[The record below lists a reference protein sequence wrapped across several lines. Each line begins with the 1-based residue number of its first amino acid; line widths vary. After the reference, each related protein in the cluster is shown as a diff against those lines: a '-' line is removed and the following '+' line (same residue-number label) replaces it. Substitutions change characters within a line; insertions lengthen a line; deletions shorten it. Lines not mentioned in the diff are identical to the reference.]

1 MFLSDFSIKRPV
13 VATVMMLTLVTLGL
27 FSVRR
32 LPIDLMPSVEIP
44 VLSIIVEYPGASPEA
59 VEREVSRKIEESINS
74 IAGIKHIQSVSREG
88 FATIIAE
95 FELEVKIN
103 DVSQEA
109 RAKINTIR
117 RELPAGIADP
127 VIQKFDFQS
136 MPIISLAVRSRSM
149 APQDLTAIADRTVKR
164 RMESIQGVARAR
176 LVGAADREV
185 TVEID
190 PARLSALG
198 MGIDEVVGGLASE
211 NVNTP
216 LGRLTHGRTEMP
228 LRISGK
234 PTEVEGFKSM
244 VISRRGGQPVRL
256 SDVADV
262 RDGVEEQRSLALVD
276 GEPTVAIDITKQ
288 TAANI
293 VAVVDTV
300 RAAVDELN
308 ARMPAGVEIE
318 VVRDSSGFIREAV
331 ADVEMT
337 LILGALLT
345 VFIVFLFL
353 NSWRSTVITGL
364 TLPISVISAFIV
376 MYFLNMTLNMLTLM
390 ALSLAIGLLIDDAIV
405 VRENIVRHIELGEDH
420 FEAARK
426 GTDEIGLA
434 VLATSMSIIAVFVP
448 VAFMKG
454 VAGRFFY
461 QFGITVAFAVAV
473 SLFVSFTMD
482 PMLSSRWHDPDI
494 LRQGKRSRW
503 HKPLDAF
510 NDWFDRMADGYKR
523 VIGWALDHRGG
534 VSLVAVVAFA
544 AGIGVLAVLPTEFL
558 SHMDQGEFAV
568 RFQSAP
574 GSSMA
579 ETRGRLTQVL
589 KALSESREIQFT
601 YASIGAGESD
611 TVRDATVFV
620 KLVPRAERER
630 TLRQFVHDTR
640 VRLEKIP
647 GVQLWV
653 LEESDAFRKPL
664 QILIQGDDIATLKR
678 YAAAVKR
685 ELYSVP
691 GIVDIAAAMENDLP
705 EYRLT
710 VDRERAAATG
720 LGSSA
725 LASTVG
731 VLVGGQVVSTYEDE
745 QGEAI
750 NVRVRLPESLR
761 GDVRQVADLKVSV
774 PSQTGTVLVPV
785 ADLVTFTRASSAAE
799 ISRRDLA
806 RQVTVDAS
814 LDGLPLGSAGR
825 LAMAAA
831 SRVAMEPGYRMVL
844 GGETEMMVESFQ
856 YMGEALVLAIIFVY
870 LILAAQFES
879 FVDPLAI
886 MLSLPLSVV
895 GMAGMLALTGDTIS
909 LMSLIGLIMLM
920 GLVTKN
926 AILLVDYTKV
936 LRRRGLDRRAALIT
950 AGRTRLRPIL
960 MTTSAMIFGMLPLA
974 LALGEGGE
982 FRAPMA
988 RGVIGGLITSTLLTL
1003 IVVPVVYSVLDD
1015 VVGWLFRRRKQAASV
1030 AATAVLAAVLVLGPA
1045 ARTSEAQ
1052 APRLAAPGPAAPAH
1066 AASAR
1071 TAAADAAPAAAAR
1084 LADAVAQAAR
1094 TTPPA
1099 GVRVLTLAQAL
1110 EIAAAQNRDIQ
1121 KAREYKKWV
1130 QGKYEE
1136 ERASAL
1142 PTIALTGSLTRYA
1155 DNSQSRLF
1163 SNLMPASEGG
1173 GDHVGFGDVFGGATS
1188 VRSASV
1194 TINQTIFTWGQ
1205 VGAAIRA
1212 AKLGFDYSGHQL
1224 RRFQQAVAK
1233 DVTTA
1238 FYNILAAREAVTI
1251 AEEDL
1256 AQKTRHLDEATK
1268 RHAAGTATD
1277 YDILAAQVAVENA
1290 RPAVIRAQNA
1300 VRATREQLRF
1310 LLAEP
1315 GDVDAEGTLAT
1326 AVEPL
1331 PSYDDVL
1338 ATALDNRPELGEMQ
1352 SQQGVY
1358 AELIKIA
1365 SAAGKPRVDF
1375 AAAWGQQRLAIST
1388 LSGTGSTWNMAIVAS
1403 VPIFD
1408 GWRTKGR
1415 VAQARSSRGSLDIDA
1430 LKLREAISLEV
1441 RTAVDNAREAG
1452 DLLTA
1457 ASGPVTQAER
1467 LLALAEKG
1475 YELGVK
1481 TRLDVQDAE
1490 LNLQAARANLAA
1502 AQRGYRVARVNL
1514 DWVAGVL
1521 AGGAP
1526 PAAQPGK

>member
-1 MFLSDFSIKRPV
+1 MFLSNLSIKRPV

-27 FSVRR
+27 FSARR

-44 VLSIIVEYPGASPEA
+44 VLSIVVEYPGASPEA

-74 IAGIKHIQSVSREG
+74 IAGIKHVQSISREG

-95 FELEVKIN
+95 FDLEVKIN

-109 RAKINTIR
+109 RAKINMIR

-127 VIQKFDFQS
+127 VIQKFDFQA
-136 MPIISLAVRSRSM
+136 MPIVSLAVRSTTM

-164 RMESIQGVARAR
+164 RLESLPGVARAR

-185 TVEID
+185 IVEVD

-198 MGIDEVVGGLASE
+198 MGVDEVVAGLASE

-216 LGRLTHGRTEMP
+216 LGRLTQGRTEMP

-234 PTEVEGFKSM
+234 PADVEGFASM
-244 VISRRGGQPVRL
+244 VVSRRGGQPIRL

-262 RDGVEEQRSLALVD
+262 RDGVEEQRSLALID
-276 GEPTVAIDITKQ
+276 GEPAVAIDITKQ
-288 TAANI
+288 TAANV
-293 VAVVDTV
+293 VAVVDGV
-300 RAAVDELN
+300 RAAVDDLN
-308 ARMPAGVEIE
+308 ARMPSGVRID
-318 VVRDSSGFIREAV
+318 VVRDTSGFIREAV
-331 ADVEMT
+331 ADVEVT

-364 TLPISVISAFIV
+364 TLPVSVISSFIV

-405 VRENIVRHIELGEDH
+405 VRENIVRHLEHGEDH

-461 QFGITVAFAVAV
+461 QFGLTVAFAVAV

-494 LRQGKRSRW
+494 LRQGKRSWW

-510 NDWFDRMADGYKR
+510 NDWFERMADGYKR
-523 VIGWALDHRGG
+523 VIGWSLDHRAG
-534 VSLVAVVAFA
+534 VSLMAVVAFA
-544 AGIGVLAVLPTEFL
+544 AGVGVLTLLPTEFM
-558 SHMDQGEFAV
+558 SPMDQGEFAV
-568 RFQSAP
+568 KFQSAP
-574 GSSMA
+574 GASMA
-579 ETRGRLTQVL
+579 ETRGRLAEVL
-589 KALSESREIQFT
+589 KALAESKEVRFT

-630 TLRQFVHDTR
+630 TLKQFVHDTR
-640 VRLEKIP
+640 VRLEKVP

-653 LEESDAFRKPL
+653 MEESDAFQKPL
-664 QILIQGDDIATLKR
+664 QILIQGDDIATLKQ
-678 YAAAVKR
+678 YGAAVKR
-685 ELYSVP
+685 ELYTVP
-691 GIVDIAAAMENDLP
+691 GIVDISAAMENDLP

-720 LGSSA
+720 LGSGA
-725 LASTVG
+725 LANAIG

-750 NVRVRLPESLR
+750 DVRVRLPESLR

-774 PSQTGTVLVPV
+774 PSQTGTALVPL

-806 RQVTVDAS
+806 RQVTVDAN
-814 LDGLPLGSAGR
+814 LDGLPLGSAGT
-825 LAMAAA
+825 LAMEAA
-831 SRVAMEPGYRMVL
+831 SRVKMEPGYSMAL
-844 GGETEMMVESFQ
+844 GGDTEMMVESFQ

-879 FVDPLAI
+879 FVDPFAI
-886 MLSLPLSVV
+886 MFSLPLSVV

-909 LMSLIGLIMLM
+909 IMSLIGLIMLM

-936 LRRRGLDRRAALIT
+936 LRRRGMDRRGALIN

-960 MTTSAMIFGMLPLA
+960 MTTSAMVFGMLPLA

-1003 IVVPVVYSVLDD
+1003 VVVPVVYSVLDD
-1015 VVGWLFRRRKQAASV
+1015 IVAWAFGRKKEAA
-1030 AATAVLAAVLVLGPA
+1030 AAATTAVLAAVFVLGAGSSAFAQQPA
-1045 ARTSEAQ
+1045 
-1052 APRLAAPGPAAPAH
+1052 PALPLAH
-1066 AASAR
+1066 AASA
-1071 TAAADAAPAAAAR
+1071 AAAPAAPAATALSDAAA
-1084 LADAVAQAAR
+1084 LAAQATA
-1094 TTPPA
+1094 PA
-1099 GVRVLTLAQAL
+1099 EVRVLTLDQAL
-1110 EIAAAQNRDIQ
+1110 AIAASQNRDIQ
-1121 KAREYKKWV
+1121 KALEYKKWV
-1130 QGKYEE
+1130 QGKYEQ
-1136 ERASAL
+1136 ERAAAL
-1142 PTIALTGSLTRYA
+1142 PQLSFTGSLSKSA
-1155 DNSQSRLF
+1155 DNSQSKLF
-1163 SNLMPASEGG
+1163 SNLMPPSDSESDS
-1173 GDHVGFGDVFGGATS
+1173 GDVGFGDVFGGSTSTRAATFS
-1188 VRSASV
+1188 IR
-1194 TINQTIFTWGQ
+1194 QTVFTWGQ

-1238 FYNILAAREAVTI
+1238 FYNVLAAREVVRI
-1251 AEEDL
+1251 AQDDL
-1256 AQKTRHLDEATK
+1256 AQKSRHLDEVTK
-1268 RHAAGTATD
+1268 RQSAGTATD
-1277 YDILAAQVAVENA
+1277 YDVLAGQVAVENA
-1290 RPAVIRAQNA
+1290 KPAVIRSQNT
-1300 VRATREQLRF
+1300 VRAAREQLRF
-1310 LLAEP
+1310 LLAETREV
-1315 GDVDAEGTLAT
+1315 DVEGTLST
-1326 AVEPL
+1326 VVEPV
-1331 PSYDDVL
+1331 PGYDDVL
-1338 ATALDNRPELGEMQ
+1338 AKALRNRPELGEMG

-1365 SAAGKPRVDF
+1365 GSASKPRVDF
-1375 AAAWGQQRLAIST
+1375 SASWGQQRLAIST
-1388 LSGTGSTWNMAIVAS
+1388 LSGTGSAWNAALVAT

-1408 GWRTKGR
+1408 GWRTKGL
-1415 VAQARSSRGSLDIDA
+1415 VAQAKSSQRSLDIDA
-1430 LKLREAISLEV
+1430 LKLRDAISLEV
-1441 RTAVDNAREAG
+1441 RTAVDSAREAAE
-1452 DLLTA
+1452 LLAA

-1475 YELGVK
+1475 FELGVK

-1490 LNLQAARANLAA
+1490 VNLQAARANLAA

-1521 AGGAP
+1521 DGGAP
-1526 PAAQPGK
+1526 AAPPSPAK